1 MKLVSLML
9 PVAMAFSIQAFSKM
23 KMPWKE
29 KVQVISSVETEL
41 SVLLGRRL
49 PDVDEAYGYNGESL
63 WRSIIDEEQPAA

>member
-1 MKLVSLML
+1 ML

-29 KVQVISSVETEL
+29 KVRIVASLTQL
-41 SVLLGRRL
+41 SVVLGRRL
-49 PDVDEAYGYNGESL
+49 QDIDEAYGYNGESL